1 MVGVWQLREPH
12 TLRRAGTIV
21 DENRKKSVEMGELLA
36 TTRLA
41 TATRVLSH
49 SAHYRREVYG
59 TVYSPAVQHDPPA
72 ALRMPWWLSTC
83 R

>member
-12 TLRRAGTIV
+12 ALWRAGTIV
-21 DENRKKSVEMGELLA
+21 DGNRKKGVEMRELLV

-41 TATRVLSH
+41 TATRVLSY

-59 TVYSPAVQHDPPA
+59 TVYSSQRCSMTRQQ
-72 ALRMPWWLSTC
+72 L
-83 R
+83 